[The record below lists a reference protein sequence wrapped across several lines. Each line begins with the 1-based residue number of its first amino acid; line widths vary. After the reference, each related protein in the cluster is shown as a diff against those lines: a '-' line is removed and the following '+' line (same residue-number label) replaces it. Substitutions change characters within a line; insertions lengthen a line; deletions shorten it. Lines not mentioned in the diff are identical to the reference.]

1 MGFLDSAINKTKS
14 VAQQSKNSVNSSI
27 EQSKI
32 KDKINKEKSKVK
44 YIYVD
49 IGKEYYRYTQDK
61 DDSHIDTMDKKAAEV
76 DECRKLIEQYEAELE
91 ESKVKSQ
98 ERKEAIR
105 AEEDAKSKEI
115 DAADSEKRQQKRE
128 EEDLF

>member
-44 YIYVD
+44 DIYVD